1 MRISK
6 FQCKQQTFVKV
17 RSATSSPLIKF
28 FEHNNKVRELGPDSS
43 FCIHECERW
52 IDSEPAS
59 LAKRARFWKFRFTG
73 RKKFIYL
80 ARSLSA

>member
-17 RSATSSPLIKF
+17 RSATSSLLIKF

-52 IDSEPAS
+52 IDSEPTS
-59 LAKRARFWKFRFTG
+59 LAKRARFWKLQVHG
-73 RKKFIYL
+73 QEKIYL
-80 ARSLSA
+80 LGA